1 MKISRKPVPR
11 LQIEPSSP
19 FMASSDLLKSPK
31 TAPVGLG
38 FMNGSSEIEDAISE
52 SPELESEHNNF
63 SSSTIALSS
72 TASEST
78 RQNTSTPQ
86 SSAGSYKEGDGF
98 ITVTS
103 PSPEVDT
110 EIKEEEEDDGN
121 EIEEADY
128 GKVAQKLYDG
138 VYDQLNPDEYARWLG
153 SEGSVQECVRKAYM
167 DLFEWRALS
176 ILMALRDLCNRIYMK
191 GESQQL
197 NRVIESFSQAW
208 VDKNPNHGFYDT
220 NVVYTIAYALIL
232 LNTDI
237 YAADHTVSKKMTKSA
252 FVNNTMETI
261 KGHMNAEKQ
270 ALHAAKTLPHS
281 VSPRASF
288 DESSTTNNTPTN
300 NQPTHRPKRSSI
312 SFNNSG
318 SQQQHDTTSMVN
330 ECSCKPF
337 TKEWEFQ
344 LEMILKVFYSSV
356 SKEALK
362 LHIVENSSGTPSS
375 NIYGS
380 QHQQQPQQAAVSTAP
395 SLRSSIM
402 GNGGGGSILGRLNKF
417 RGSNRNFENQ
427 SRLSTFGG
435 LDRSG
440 DSIRRDSLNSTFSF
454 ESNFSAF
461 GGSRHAVGFAGLL
474 WNSMIK
480 EEGADESFGD
490 FEKIEQELKKE
501 VELELLGAPWTKEG
515 LLKYRPYIDPNTGKK
530 SKKKDWTQVFMVV
543 QRGQLKMFNFDT
555 SGNSKSS
562 NNGPVNGV
570 VGAGNWME
578 NANLVDGFHLC
589 HTMAQ
594 ELPPPKKA
602 KGFEALWS
610 LTLPH
615 RGLLV
620 FQAGTAE
627 IAQEFVY
634 TCNYWAGRL
643 SKEPFEEA
651 VSSMEFGWGV
661 PLEKDTNEQQ
671 PNPVPQRSP
680 RGSANRGPTPG
691 DKLVIKEWRPTGH
704 SLVVSDLDEDKQ
716 IASLKA
722 YINRAEEMLTE
733 HNALRGRISQSFTPG
748 SPNWTRAHS
757 NWEKKSQYLLQ
768 QVIRYKTYVEN
779 LERGASEK
787 KEKLASSDENNKD
800 RKASIVTETG
810 PNTINNDTD
819 SSASVVTARY
829 EDSSGNE
836 SSNNKQTT
844 LEANLESDE
853 RDCPNLAP
861 NDASYSPK
869 WINN

>member
-1 MKISRKPVPR
+1 
-11 LQIEPSSP
+11 
-19 FMASSDLLKSPK
+19 MASSDLLKSPK
-31 TAPVGLG
+31 AAPVGLG
-38 FMNGSSEIEDAISE
+38 FMSGSSEIEDVISE

-63 SSSTIALSS
+63 SSSTIGLSS
-72 TASEST
+72 TASDST

-103 PSPEVDT
+103 PSPEVEK
-110 EIKEEEEDDGN
+110 EIKEEDEEDV
-121 EIEEADY
+121 IAEEDY
-128 GKVAQKLYDG
+128 GKVAQNLYDG
-138 VYDQLNPDEYARWLG
+138 VYDRLNADEYARWLG
-153 SEGSVQECVRKAYM
+153 SEGTVQEHIRTAYM
-167 DLFEWRALS
+167 DLFEWSTLS

-208 VDKNPNHGFYDT
+208 VDKNRNHGFYDA

-237 YAADHTVSKKMTKSA
+237 YAADHTASKKMTKSA

-261 KGHMNAEKQ
+261 KGHMNAERQ
-270 ALHAAKTLPHS
+270 ALQAAKTLPHT
-281 VSPRASF
+281 VSPKASF
-288 DESSTTNNTPTN
+288 DESSTNNTT

-312 SFNNSG
+312 SFSNSG
-318 SQQQHDTTSMVN
+318 NQQQHDTTSMVN

-402 GNGGGGSILGRLNKF
+402 GNGGGSILGRLNKF

-555 SGNSKSS
+555 SGNSKSNS
-562 NNGPVNGV
+562 GPVNGV

-578 NANLVDGFHLC
+578 NAKLVDGFHLC

-627 IAQEFVY
+627 IAKEFVY

-661 PLEKDTNEQQ
+661 PLERDNNDQQSQ
-671 PNPVPQRSP
+671 PNAVPQRSP
-680 RGSANRGPTPG
+680 RVVANRAPTPG

-716 IASLKA
+716 ITSLNS

-748 SPNWTRAHS
+748 SQNWSRAHS

-779 LERGASEK
+779 LERGAAEK
-787 KEKLASSDENNKD
+787 KEKLAASEKENSTE
-800 RKASIVTETG
+800 RKASIATETG
-810 PNTINNDTD
+810 AYNGNNDTD

-836 SSNNKQTT
+836 SSTNKQST
-844 LEANLESDE
+844 LETNLESDE

-869 WINN
+869 WMNN